1 MNRSRSYIGVRG
13 KRIYFEEYRRRA
25 HRRGGGGRHLVFSF
39 FPFKG
44 NPPTRDFVR
53 RHFKAKDMEA
63 FEATNAKFFNEKLE
77 SMWLENQAKYAD
89 KPADFDESQCA

>member
-1 MNRSRSYIGVRG
+1 
-13 KRIYFEEYRRRA
+13 
-25 HRRGGGGRHLVFSF
+25 
-39 FPFKG
+39 
-44 NPPTRDFVR
+44 
-53 RHFKAKDMEA
+53 MEA